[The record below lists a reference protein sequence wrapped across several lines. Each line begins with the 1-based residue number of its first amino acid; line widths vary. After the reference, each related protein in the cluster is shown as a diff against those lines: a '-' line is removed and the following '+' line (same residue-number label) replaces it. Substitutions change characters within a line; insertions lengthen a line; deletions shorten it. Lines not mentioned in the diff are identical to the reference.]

1 MLLFSDRANNDL
13 DEILQG
19 MLNWEKMTLTFEH
32 ISNYISDIIDVCD
45 QLDQTNYHTNSK
57 YQIHKQFGNKVYKY
71 RRNRNTTWYILYDYN
86 KQNNIVY
93 INHIISNHTT
103 IAGTY

>member
-1 MLLFSDRANNDL
+1 MVLFSDRANNDL

-32 ISNYISDIIDVCD
+32 ISNYISDIIDLCD
-45 QLDQTNYHTNSK
+45 KLDQTNYHTNSK

-93 INHIISNHTT
+93 IKHIISNHTT
-103 IAGTY
+103 IAGT

>member
-1 MLLFSDRANNDL
+1 MVLFSDRANNDL
-13 DEILQG
+13 DEILYG

-45 QLDQTNYHTNSK
+45 KLDQTNYHTNSK

-93 INHIISNHTT
+93 IKHIISNHTT
-103 IAGTY
+103 IAGT

>member
-1 MLLFSDRANNDL
+1 MVLFSDRANNDL

-45 QLDQTNYHTNSK
+45 KLDQTNYHTNSK

-93 INHIISNHTT
+93 IKHIISNHTT
-103 IAGTY
+103 IAGT